1 MKNYNNLYSTNN
13 QPEFYEVNKNYSTDF
28 PNDSVKRNIITYKNI
43 TPAQSSAKSI
53 FPVPKQNP
61 YFIARTPSP
70 SYNRKNFININ
81 DNTKFKERSNSPVIY
96 RKLMETNSIKETPQI
111 NYHPV
116 KNIFQLPLN
125 LKGNNNLIS
134 FYQNSPIYINIEQKN
149 QRLVRTPPPR
159 NNNENY
165 LKSRNNNI
173 LYNNKGNNY
182 FPTLNV
188 NQILKNPIINK
199 VQNIGIPQIQNN
211 FNYLKTE
218 NDINCIKINN
228 FNSNKKSYENIINID
243 KRNNNYIPNIQKLN
257 NFNINQNYL
266 KNLKIKKSNGIF
278 RNKYPNNISIRKN
291 TKNTQ
296 IINYQINNI
305 SIKKYEN
312 YFQNNGYENSHI
324 KNNTDINIDNY
335 NNNNNQS
342 YKSISNES
350 KSNYNTNQN
359 IPSNIIQ
366 NHINIIPIPQN
377 RNNFNYGKNGFFR
390 RPFKDILLLK
400 PVPTDDFNL
409 SEFKIINLIG
419 EGTFGKIYCVRWLKN
434 SEFYALKKLNL
445 FGDELNSF
453 QKRSKIVQNLMKTT
467 GHNGFIKI
475 YGDKIIP
482 KGENEYHYYICME
495 LGGRDWEKEIL
506 LRKSISLYYSEYEL
520 FEIIFQLVKTLS
532 LMQKN
537 NVTHRDI
544 KPQNILLCK
553 NNIFKICDFD
563 EAKIIDSDGPI
574 LQPVRGSELYMSPIL
589 FYAYNHHISNVL
601 HNTYKSDVFSLG
613 MTFFL
618 AASLSAKPLCDIRE
632 LKDMKKISEIINN
645 ALINRYSQNLIN
657 LIVKTLQIDENLRC
671 DFIELEE
678 YISKIWPN

>member
-13 QPEFYEVNKNYSTDF
+13 QPEFYELNKNYSTDF

-125 LKGNNNLIS
+125 LKGNNNLIP

-182 FPTLNV
+182 FSTLNV
-188 NQILKNPIINK
+188 NQNLKNPIINK

-350 KSNYNTNQN
+350 KSNYNANQN